1 MYQSTHIKFM
11 NLDELILIDF
21 RKKKNNPICMPQ
33 TVIYL
38 FCDLT
43 TTPLYKTNPY
53 YYTEE

>member
-21 RKKKNNPICMPQ
+21 RKKNNPICMPQ